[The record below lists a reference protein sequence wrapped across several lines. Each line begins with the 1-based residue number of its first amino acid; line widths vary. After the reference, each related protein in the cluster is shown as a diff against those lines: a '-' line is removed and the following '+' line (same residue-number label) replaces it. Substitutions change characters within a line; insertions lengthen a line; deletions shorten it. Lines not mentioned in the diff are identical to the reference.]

1 MTFDLNTALVL
12 ASTICALFAV
22 AGLALGPGFGS
33 RPLTR
38 RIIIANAAM
47 GACLCFRL
55 FQPVPMS
62 TTAYAVMWTIWI
74 VATLVFVS
82 AIRLMSDQ
90 PDRDRQ
96 LVIQMGVAAA
106 ALFLVSAFSAR
117 PQGVAMIAALCV
129 TWASVIGAVASWQI
143 RQPTLVRIRS
153 WLVGTFGL
161 GAASAAAHL
170 PMRIVEAISGQHT
183 MAHPAMTYVSLLILW
198 VSANVGLMLLVQM
211 RLAERVA
218 ALALLDELTGA
229 LNRRGFT
236 QRLADRRTATA
247 TVTATQA
254 SSALMDRHAII
265 LIDIDHFK
273 RVNDTWGH
281 DTGDQVLR
289 WFCLQL
295 QNFTRQGDLLVRL
308 GGEEFAIVLYDCP
321 IADAINRAERVCA
334 WFANQVRFDRN
345 GSELH
350 VTASFGV
357 TEFSGDASTLKGDL
371 VRADEALY
379 AAKHAGRCTVR
390 RWRPAEVR
398 PTDPFDH
405 GCAAQ
410 TLVV

>member
-12 ASTICALFAV
+12 ASSICALFAI
-22 AGLALGPGFGS
+22 AGVALGPGFGS

-62 TTAYAVMWTIWI
+62 TTCYALMWTMWI
-74 VATLVFVS
+74 IASLAFVS

-90 PDRDRQ
+90 PQRDRQ
-96 LVIQMGVAAA
+96 LFTQVGIATAT
-106 ALFLVSAFSAR
+106 LFLVSALSDR

-129 TWASVIGAVASWQI
+129 TWASAIGAIASWQI
-143 RQPTLVRIRS
+143 RQPNLVRIRF

-170 PMRIVEAISGQHT
+170 PMRFAEVINGQHT
-183 MAHPAMTYVSLLILW
+183 MAHPAMTYVSLLIPW

-211 RLAERVA
+211 RLAERVV

-236 QRLADRRTATA
+236 QRLADRRQATA
-247 TVTATQA
+247 AQPAVAQTQ
-254 SSALMDRHAII
+254 RHAII

-281 DTGDQVLR
+281 DTGDRVLR

-295 QNFTRQGDLLVRL
+295 QTFTRPGDLLVRL
-308 GGEEFAIVLYDCP
+308 GGEEFAIVLYDCSV
-321 IADAINRAERVCA
+321 AQASQRAEGMCA

-345 GSELH
+345 SEPVR

-357 TEFSGDASTLKGDL
+357 AAFAGDESSVKGDL
-371 VRADEALY
+371 MRADEALY

-390 RWRPAEVR
+390 RWRAAEVR

-405 GCAAQ
+405 GRAAQ